1 MVVSQEWERKE
12 KYVLVR
18 VVLEGTEKMLNLMRV
33 LVQITKKME
42 WNMAHTASDAP
53 TITNVYVATVDGRSL
68 LKNRSCVRTEWC
80 TPLTLKYVVRTE
92 W

>member
-1 MVVSQEWERKE
+1 MQIQNHMK
-12 KYVLVR
+12 VLV
-18 VVLEGTEKMLNLMRV
+18 LAFKKIMLNMGH
-33 LVQITKKME
+33 I
-42 WNMAHTASDAP
+42 ASDAP
-53 TITNVYVATVDGRSL
+53 PITNVYVATVDGRSL